1 MLIPSIDLL
10 GGQVV
15 QLEQGERVRYANR
28 DIDAWVERF
37 SAFPIVQLIDLDA
50 ARGTGDNRSLVVD
63 IARRLPCQIGGGIR
77 TPAAAAALIESGA
90 LRVIIGS
97 ALFTHTGVNGPQ
109 AEEFGRI
116 VGASHLVAAVD
127 ARGPSVVVGGWR
139 TTLPIGPVEAMH
151 ALEESV
157 GAFLYTDVSRE
168 GLLGGFDLVAV
179 DPIRRATARRLIVAG
194 GIRSVQ
200 EIDDLHQMGIDAVV
214 GMAIYTQSF
223 PLTSDF

>member
-1 MLIPSIDLL
+1 VLIPSIDLL

-15 QLEQGERVRYANR
+15 QLEQGERLRYASR
-28 DIDAWVERF
+28 DVNAWVDRF

-50 ARGTGDNRSLVVD
+50 ARGTGDNRGLVLD

-77 TPAAAAALIESGA
+77 TPAAASALIEAGA
-90 LRVIIGS
+90 RRVIIGS
-97 ALFTHTGVNGPQ
+97 ALFTPTAVNTQQ
-109 AEEFGRI
+109 AEEFSRA
-116 VGASHLVAAVD
+116 VGAARLVAAVD

-157 GAFLYTDVSRE
+157 GAFLYTDVGRE
-168 GLLGGFDLVAV
+168 GLLGGFDLRAV
-179 DPIRRATARRLIVAG
+179 EPIRRATARQLIVAG

-200 EIDDLHQMGIDAVV
+200 EIDDLHAMGIDAVV
-214 GMAIYTQSF
+214 GMAIYTKSF
-223 PLTSDF
+223 PLTSNF